1 MSQQCCNAVLAKKTS
16 LQIVSCKFTSP
27 LEMLAAVESKGRKG
41 ILPPIDNI
49 VDGVEGIVL
58 DCGCKTGK
66 GN

>member
-1 MSQQCCNAVLAKKTS
+1 M
-16 LQIVSCKFTSP
+16 QIVSCNFTSP

-41 ILPPIDNI
+41 FLLPIDNI

-58 DCGCKTGK
+58 DCGCKTDK